1 MQKATLL
8 TAILALTIGCA
19 GAGSEAPA
27 PAISTSAADNLI
39 PGQLARGAA
48 LQTEIRSAG
57 HDCNK
62 VVRTFQQGV
71 RDGQDVWDAECEG
84 GESFGVISKAD
95 GTTDVLECGA
105 VERQR
110 ERRAG
115 RKFESRSARAKGRN
129 RSGLP
134 ASHGRTALL
143 ALSPR
148 ISAPALDTIFGTPVT
163 LYWRDRS

>member
-1 MQKATLL
+1 MR
-8 TAILALTIGCA
+8 TAFPFVFVLALVASACG
-19 GAGSEAPA
+19 GAATAEAPA

-71 RDGQDVWDAECEG
+71 RDGESVWDAECEG

-95 GTTDVLECGA
+95 GTTDVLDCVA
-105 VERQR
+105 VERQT
-110 ERRAG
+110 G
-115 RKFESRSARAKGRN
+115 
-129 RSGLP
+129 
-134 ASHGRTALL
+134 TACWEKLEE
-143 ALSPR
+143 
-148 ISAPALDTIFGTPVT
+148 
-163 LYWRDRS
+163 